1 MASDSTP
8 ESGRNESGDESR
20 DESRDESGG
29 VVTLAHGAGGEAMR
43 TLVDDL
49 VVSRFTDGDRMD
61 EAGETGVGLAAL
73 DDGAIHP
80 IGDGSEA
87 IVVTTDSHVVT
98 PRVFPGGDIGRL
110 AVAGTVNDLA
120 VMGATEPLALTC
132 SLVLEEGT
140 PIADVER
147 VVESMRETA
156 REAGATI
163 STGDTKVMG
172 NGEVD
177 GIVIN
182 TAGVAHVDAGDA
194 VTDAGL
200 RPGDAVIVSGTMGD
214 HGIALL
220 AEREGFD
227 FTGDL
232 KSDVAP
238 VNDIV
243 RAAMEAGE
251 VTAMKDPTRG
261 GVANAL
267 NEMADKADVGV
278 DVVERDI
285 PVSGAISSAGEV
297 LGIDPFSVANEG
309 KVVFG
314 VNADEAE
321 AVLEAIRDC
330 PGGEEAAIVG
340 HATAEHPGR
349 VVVDTGFGRRYMTEP
364 EGETLPR
371 IC

>member
-1 MASDSTP
+1 MAGNTTP
-8 ESGRNESGDESR
+8 ETDGNDA
-20 DESRDESGG
+20 DD
-29 VVTLAHGAGGEAMR
+29 VVTLAHGAGGETMR
-43 TLVDDL
+43 SLVDDL
-49 VVSRFTDGDRMD
+49 VVSRF
-61 EAGETGVGLAAL
+61 AGEESSPENAGEIGGVGLAAL
-73 DDGAIHP
+73 DDGAVHP
-80 IGDGSEA
+80 IGDGSGA

-98 PRVFPGGDIGRL
+98 PRFFPGGDIGRL

-120 VMGATEPLALTC
+120 VMGATEPLTLTC

-140 PIADVER
+140 PIGEVER
-147 VVESMRETA
+147 VVESMRTTA

-172 NGEVD
+172 NGEID

-182 TAGVAHVDAGDA
+182 TAGVAHVDTADT
-194 VTDAGL
+194 VIDAGI
-200 RPGDAVIVSGTMGD
+200 RPGDAVVVSGTMGD

-220 AEREGFD
+220 SEREGFE

-232 KSDVAP
+232 ESDVAP
-238 VNDIV
+238 VNDLV
-243 RAAMEAGE
+243 RAAMDAGE

-261 GVANAL
+261 GLANAL
-267 NEMADKADVGV
+267 NEMADKADVGIGV
-278 DVVERDI
+278 TEREI
-285 PVSGAISSAGEV
+285 PVSGAIASAGEV

-314 VNADEAE
+314 VAPDDAE
-321 AVLEAIRDC
+321 AVLEAVRDH
-330 PGGEEAAIVG
+330 PAGEEAAIVG
-340 HATAEHPGR
+340 HATAEHAGR
-349 VVVDTGFGRRYMTEP
+349 VVVDTGFGRRYMSEP

>member
-1 MASDSTP
+1 MAENTTP
-8 ESGRNESGDESR
+8 EPEVSGDTDR
-20 DESRDESGG
+20 DD

-43 TLVDDL
+43 SLVDDL
-49 VVSRFTDGDRMD
+49 VVSRFADGAAVDSTPD
-61 EAGETGVGLAAL
+61 AEGEVGLEAL
-73 DDGAIHP
+73 DDGAVHP
-80 IGDGSEA
+80 LGGDNGA

-98 PRVFPGGDIGRL
+98 PRFFPGGDIGRL

-140 PIADVER
+140 PMADVER
-147 VVESMRETA
+147 VIESMRETA
-156 REAGATI
+156 LEAAAPI

-172 NGEVD
+172 NGEID
-177 GIVIN
+177 GVVVN
-182 TAGVAHVDAGDA
+182 TAGIAHVEAGTV

-200 RPGDAVIVSGTMGD
+200 SPGDAVIVSGTVGD

-220 AEREGFD
+220 SEREGFD

-232 KSDVAP
+232 ESDVAP
-238 VNDIV
+238 VNDV
-243 RAAMEAGE
+243 VQAAMTAGE

-261 GVANAL
+261 GLANAL
-267 NEMADKADVGV
+267 NEMAGKADVGIEV
-278 DVVERDI
+278 TERDI
-285 PVSGAISSAGEV
+285 PVADAIASAGEV
-297 LGIDPFSVANEG
+297 LGIDPFAVANEG

-314 VNADEAE
+314 VAAEDAD
-321 AVLEAIRDC
+321 AVLEAVRQQ

-340 HATAEHPGR
+340 RATDSNAGR
-349 VVVDTGFGRRYMTEP
+349 VVVDTGFGKRYMSEP
-364 EGETLPR
+364 EGEALPR